1 MNQDRLKE
9 IIAELARLHKVVLS
23 PDDPI
28 LMLVTLNDLLLEDLR
43 AEQEQLVQQFRET
56 LLTMSND
63 WQKLASKKAELVLNS
78 GILAGKTAVAA
89 GVESGLSESLPLFL
103 GPTQAAALRL
113 ENQVRQLRRLVMGV
127 GGIAVLLALCMAAM
141 YVMFTA
147 HR

>member
-28 LMLVTLNDLLLEDLR
+28 LMLVTLNDLLLEDFR